1 MFSFDVE
8 GDVGDDPNLMSLWF
22 NQPSLGLPSKVSA
35 RDADNERVLDAVLRS
50 ITRKMSS
57 EKYTPIL

>member
-1 MFSFDVE
+1 VE

-35 RDADNERVLDAVLRS
+35 RDVDNERVLDTVFRS

-57 EKYTPIL
+57 ERYTPML